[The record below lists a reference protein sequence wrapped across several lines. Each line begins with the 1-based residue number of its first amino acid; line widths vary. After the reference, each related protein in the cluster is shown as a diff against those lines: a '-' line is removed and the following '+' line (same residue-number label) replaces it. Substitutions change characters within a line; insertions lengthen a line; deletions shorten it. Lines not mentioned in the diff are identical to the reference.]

1 MIKAFIVKCLLGL
14 LPLTVVAGI
23 ALAQVPNDSIV
34 TKTLSFLEHL
44 HSGSI
49 RYVTKSE
56 GGTYNTK
63 SVDTSILVFSGLD
76 DSSTFTF
83 ILERER
89 TLLIFDS
96 GRLIQADRKLQTFSK
111 RRQSATEAKSEL
123 EQEMIDAIVSRGASI
138 KAELDDPNVIHWDS
152 TETVNG
158 ILRMLLT
165 LHLPSRDSD
174 AKNVVLRYVMNDR
187 GEILLA
193 KTNYSI
199 WGAPYL
205 SEMAISHST
214 YNWPDSASEL
224 PKAITLLKNVIAGY
238 RQTSP
243 IEEIAKAS
251 PFNIGSTLP
260 DLVGVTPT
268 GDSIKLSN
276 TKAKLT
282 ILDFWFAG
290 CAPCHHMFP
299 ALKRLQE
306 KYGKR
311 GLKIIGVDPVDAPEA
326 AQKMATYEGLNYDNL
341 VVPRSVEKVF
351 DAGVY
356 PTLYLLDK
364 DKKLL
369 WKKIGEGSTEAIES
383 IIKRKL
389 GE

>member
-1 MIKAFIVKCLLGL
+1 
-14 LPLTVVAGI
+14 
-23 ALAQVPNDSIV
+23 
-34 TKTLSFLEHL
+34 
-44 HSGSI
+44 
-49 RYVTKSE
+49 
-56 GGTYNTK
+56 
-63 SVDTSILVFSGLD
+63 
-76 DSSTFTF
+76 
-83 ILERER
+83 
-89 TLLIFDS
+89 
-96 GRLIQADRKLQTFSK
+96 
-111 RRQSATEAKSEL
+111 
-123 EQEMIDAIVSRGASI
+123 
-138 KAELDDPNVIHWDS
+138 
-152 TETVNG
+152 
-158 ILRMLLT
+158 
-165 LHLPSRDSD
+165 
-174 AKNVVLRYVMNDR
+174 MNDR